1 MPQTNLKSDNF
12 CGYNNSAATMYW
24 VLDPVQNTVQYN
36 IGETGVPTGVG
47 LNTPGEVIQVDS
59 FLKDIGNY
67 LTACNPPA
75 PTLPS
80 KLGYASDASIT
91 NSGNSLPVQGGNV
104 NLEMQNSPQFNV
116 INSNIFNNEKVLENF
131 TETKKENFANNYFQ
145 NQQILENNMNE
156 NNMNENNNDKEK
168 YTNLARENYISADG
182 SLQTFNNIQPFTSRV
197 VNANTFLLPDAGQR
211 VKRSANDTSSVNW
224 QGGFGGNSGNLLTDP
239 QNLTYVIER
248 MALERGGL
256 DQNSLIKQSYNL
268 YTKDHPLGPQ
278 NLKGNY
284 QTPTALKIKHPYP
297 TSAPFGLDFNQKSI
311 KFDAIDVVSQGKS
324 SPNYGQNNELPFN
337 HSAPI
342 INGGCNK
349 TSLVKINKMCSNSS
363 NDLTGVNSFNWNT
376 EISPIGV

>member
-12 CGYNNSAATMYW
+12 CGYNNSAATMSW
-24 VLDPVQNTVQYN
+24 VLDPVQNTLQYN

-75 PTLPS
+75 PTMPS
-80 KLGYASDASIT
+80 KFGNASDASIT
-91 NSGNSLPVQGGNV
+91 NSGNYLPVQGGNV
-104 NLEMQNSPQFNV
+104 NLEMQNSPEFNV
-116 INSNIFNNEKVLENF
+116 SNSNVLNNLNVLEYN
-131 TETKKENFANNYFQ
+131 TLTNKEQFANNYFT
-145 NQQILENNMNE
+145 NNKNGMNTD
-156 NNMNENNNDKEK
+156 NTDNTDNKEK

-211 VKRSANDTSSVNW
+211 VKRSANDTSSINW

-256 DQNSLIKQSYNL
+256 DQNALIKESYNL
-268 YTKDHPLGPQ
+268 HTKDHSVGPQ

-284 QTPTALKIKHPYP
+284 QKPTGLKIRHPYP
-297 TSAPFGLDFNQKSI
+297 PSAQFGFDFNQKSEN
-311 KFDAIDVVSQGKS
+311 FNAIDVVSQGKS

-337 HSAPI
+337 YNAPL

-349 TSLVKINKMCSNSS
+349 TSLVKINNMCSNDS
-363 NDLTGVNSFNWNT
+363 NDLTGGNDFNWNKQ
-376 EISPIGV
+376 ISPIGA